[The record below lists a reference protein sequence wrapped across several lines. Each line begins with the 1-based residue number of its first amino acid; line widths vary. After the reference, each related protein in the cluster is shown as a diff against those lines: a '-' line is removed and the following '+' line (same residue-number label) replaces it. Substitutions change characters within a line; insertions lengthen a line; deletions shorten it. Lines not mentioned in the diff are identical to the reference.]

1 MGFLDRF
8 SNKEDQNTQAQDNK
22 VIAFINQKG
31 GVGKT
36 TMAFNCAHALA
47 KRGKRVLAIDL
58 DPQANLSLLFGFETS
73 DAHPYHIH
81 HLMLNSV
88 RELKALHVPAM
99 VQDVMVKGEVDLL
112 PSGQELSGFELTV
125 AGVNFPRQLILKKLL
140 EKNGLLDRYD
150 FIVIDCPP
158 TLGLLVVNGLCAS
171 AGVIVPFRPDE
182 FSRKGL
188 SHLNEVLADIDDMGV
203 VAAPKILAHIPNL
216 VDIRRKQEEQDLA
229 LIAEDVGAKNVM
241 DPFFNRAQLVKS
253 QAARK
258 SVYDFQAKEFLGL
271 QKQFNDMAEL
281 IDNWNVQ

>member
-8 SNKEDQNTQAQDNK
+8 TQNIADTTQPQNK
-22 VIAFINQKG
+22 VVAFINQKG

-58 DPQANLSLLFGFETS
+58 DPQANLSLLFGFEVS
-73 DAHPYHIH
+73 DEKPYHIH
-81 HLMLNSV
+81 HLMVNSV

-112 PSGQELSGFELTV
+112 PAGQELSGFELTV
-125 AGVNFPRQLILKKLL
+125 AGVNFPRQLILKKFIEKNALL
-140 EKNGLLDRYD
+140 ERYD
-150 FIVIDCPP
+150 FIILDCPP

-171 AGVIVPFRPDE
+171 SGVIVPFRPDE

-188 SHLNEVLADIDDMGV
+188 AHLNEVLSDIDDMGV
-203 VAAPKILAHIPNL
+203 VAAPKVLAHVPNL
-216 VDIRRKQEEQDLA
+216 VDIRRKQEEEDLA
-229 LIAEDVGAKNVM
+229 LIASDVGAKTVM
-241 DPFFNRAQLVKS
+241 EPFFNRAQLVKT

-258 SVYDFQAKEFLGL
+258 SVFDYNAKEFVGL
-271 QKQFNDMAEL
+271 QKQFNDMAAL
-281 IDNWNVQ
+281 IDNWEVQ

>member
-8 SNKEDQNTQAQDNK
+8 ASKEDQNTQSNQNK

-73 DAHPYHIH
+73 DSHPYHIH

-99 VQDVMVKGEVDLL
+99 VQDVMVKGTVDLL
-112 PSGQELSGFELTV
+112 PAGQELSGFELTV
-125 AGVNFPRQLILKKLL
+125 AGVNFPRQLILKKFL
-140 EKNGLLDRYD
+140 EKNGLLERYD

-203 VAAPKILAHIPNL
+203 VAAPKVLAHVPNL